1 MIRVTAL
8 SAALVLAGGLA
19 AAEVREETF
28 TSAAIGGE
36 VAYLVDLPE
45 SYGNG
50 RLFPVVYALHGL
62 FESHDFWTRRGL
74 AESLAKLRAAGE
86 VPEFIVV
93 SVAARNSFFLDSPLG
108 DYETLL
114 TRDLVQHVEG
124 RYDVVPGREGR
135 GLLGVSMGGYAAL
148 RIALRHPGLVAA
160 AAAHSAMLLQE
171 IPSQARGAG
180 EWHMRAFERVFGSP
194 IDPDAWADAN
204 PLRWAES
211 AGPDTPALYFDCGDR
226 DRYGLFR
233 GNRALHETLSARGID
248 HEFALHPG
256 DHGYEYV
263 LSVLPRSLRFLGS
276 RLGAPR
282 EAAR

>member
-1 MIRVTAL
+1 MTRTTAL
-8 SAALVLAGGLA
+8 CGVLVLAGGLA
-19 AAEVREETF
+19 TAEVRDETF
-28 TSAAIGGE
+28 TSAALGGE
-36 VAYLVDLPE
+36 VGYLVDLPD
-45 SYGNG
+45 SYGDG
-50 RLFPVVYALHGL
+50 RLYPVVYALHGL
-62 FESHDFWTRRGL
+62 FESYDFWTRRGL
-74 AESLAKLRAAGE
+74 ADSLVQLRAAGE
-86 VPEFIVV
+86 VPDLIVV

-108 DYETLL
+108 DYETML
-114 TRDLVQHVEG
+114 TRDLVQHVEEH
-124 RYDVVPGREGR
+124 YEVIPGREGR

-148 RIALRHPGLVAA
+148 RIALHRPGLVRA

-194 IDPDAWADAN
+194 IDPVAWAESD

-233 GNRALHETLSARGID
+233 GNRALHEILTARGID

-276 RLGAPR
+276 RLGGARDAPR
-282 EAAR
+282 